1 MKIIKNGDVCTPAG
15 FAACGIKA
23 GLKKSGNTDMAL
35 IFSETPCESAG
46 VFTSCRFAAAPV
58 KQCIETLKK
67 GNKCRAV
74 IINSGNANACTG
86 KKGLEN
92 ARKMAEL
99 TAGKLKVSSSQVL
112 VCSTGRIGV
121 PMPMDKIS
129 KGIEKAIASLSNKGG
144 GEASAAI
151 MTTDTFAKKAAVS
164 SRIGGRNVTVA
175 GMAKGAGMIAPD
187 LKGLHATMICIIT
200 TDADIERGFLQK
212 SLVESAEKS
221 FNRITVDG
229 DTSTNDTILVLANG
243 VAGNRK
249 IRQNSSDATLF
260 RKALDYVTTQLAR
273 QVVVD
278 GEGVTKFVTVKV
290 EKAAS
295 EKDALKCAKTIANSL
310 LCKTAWFGCDPN
322 WGRILAA
329 AGRAGASFNP
339 DKVDLYFDKTC
350 AVRKGMGSGIPEE
363 KLAEIM
369 RNEEFSVRLVLNS
382 GKSACEVWT
391 NDISYEYVEINA
403 DYHT

>member
-1 MKIIKNGDVCTPAG
+1 MKIHENGDLCSPAG
-15 FAACGIKA
+15 FIASGIKA

-35 IFSETPCESAG
+35 VFSKTPCVGAG

-67 GNKCRAV
+67 GTKCRGV

-86 KKGLEN
+86 AKGLEN
-92 ARKMAEL
+92 ARKMAEIA
-99 TAGKLKVSSSQVL
+99 AGKLNVAPSQML

-121 PMPMDKIS
+121 PLPMDKIS
-129 KGIEKAIASLSNKGG
+129 KGIEKAVDSLSEKGG

-151 MTTDTFAKKAAVS
+151 MTTDTFAKKTAVS
-164 SRIGGRNVTVA
+164 VMIGGKSVTVA

-200 TDADIERGFLQK
+200 TDADVERKYLQRC
-212 SLVESAEKS
+212 LEESAEKS

-243 VAGNRK
+243 AAGNRK
-249 IRQNSSDATLF
+249 VGQDSPGAPLF
-260 RKALDYVTTQLAR
+260 RKALDYVTSQLAK
-273 QVVVD
+273 QVVID

-290 EKAAS
+290 EKAPS

-329 AGRAGASFNP
+329 AGRSGVSFDP
-339 DKVDLYFDKTC
+339 DKVDLYFDKIC
-350 AVRKGMGSGIPEE
+350 AVKKGMGAGVPEE

-369 RNEEFSVRLVLNS
+369 RNEEFTVRLVLNAGGS
-382 GKSACEVWT
+382 SCEVWT
-391 NDISYEYVEINA
+391 NDLSYEYVEINA

>member
-1 MKIIKNGDVCTPAG
+1 M
-15 FAACGIKA
+15 
-23 GLKKSGNTDMAL
+23 
-35 IFSETPCESAG
+35 
-46 VFTSCRFAAAPV
+46 
-58 KQCIETLKK
+58 
-67 GNKCRAV
+67 
-74 IINSGNANACTG
+74 
-86 KKGLEN
+86 
-92 ARKMAEL
+92 
-99 TAGKLKVSSSQVL
+99 
-112 VCSTGRIGV
+112 
-121 PMPMDKIS
+121 
-129 KGIEKAIASLSNKGG
+129 
-144 GEASAAI
+144 
-151 MTTDTFAKKAAVS
+151 
-164 SRIGGRNVTVA
+164 
-175 GMAKGAGMIAPD
+175 
-187 LKGLHATMICIIT
+187 
-200 TDADIERGFLQK
+200 
-212 SLVESAEKS
+212 
-221 FNRITVDG
+221 
-229 DTSTNDTILVLANG
+229 
-243 VAGNRK
+243 
-249 IRQNSSDATLF
+249 
-260 RKALDYVTTQLAR
+260 TTQLAR